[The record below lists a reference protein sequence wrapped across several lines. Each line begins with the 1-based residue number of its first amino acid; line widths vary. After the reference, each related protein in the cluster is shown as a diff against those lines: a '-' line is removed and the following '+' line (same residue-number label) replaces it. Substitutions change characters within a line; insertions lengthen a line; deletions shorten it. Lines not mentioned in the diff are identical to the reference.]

1 MSAGDARPYAVM
13 LAVARKLVTVVG
25 NTPAAV
31 RAAKGL
37 AAHGADVV
45 VITPDA
51 TPELLAMESDGE
63 LTIETRAYARG
74 DLAEAFLAVVATG
87 SYATDAAAIEEA
99 RAIGALLYVPA
110 DADASD
116 FIVPSVVRRGAV
128 QIAVTTGGGAPSV
141 AREIRR
147 GIAEAYGPEWDAYAT
162 LMAGLRKYAIEH
174 TGCSDGDLAPL
185 FEAVDGAEVRRLI
198 ALGRSFTA
206 KELFEEHRGA
216 LDVSAPSGMPESPES

>member
-13 LAVARKLVTVVG
+13 LAVARKLVTVIG
-25 NTPAAV
+25 GTPAAV

-51 TPELLAMESDGE
+51 TPELLTMESDGD
-63 LTIETRAYARG
+63 LTIESRAYARG

-87 SYATDAAAIEEA
+87 SDATDAAAIEEA

-128 QIAVTTGGGAPSV
+128 QIAVTTGGGAPIV

-147 GIAEAYGPEWDAYAT
+147 GIAAEYGPEWGAYAT
-162 LMAGLRKYAIEH
+162 LMAGLRTYAIEN
-174 TGCSDGDLAPL
+174 TGCADADLTPL

-198 ALGRSFTA
+198 GLGRTFTA

-216 LDVSAPSGMPESPES
+216 LETEAGSGA

>member
-1 MSAGDARPYAVM
+1 MSVGEPRPYAVM
-13 LAVARKLVTVVG
+13 LAVARKLVAVVG

-31 RAAKGL
+31 RAAKGF

-45 VITPDA
+45 VFTPDA
-51 TPELLAMESDGE
+51 TPELLTMESDGD
-63 LTIETRAYARG
+63 LTLESRAYARG
-74 DLAEAFLAVVATG
+74 DLAEAFLAVVASG
-87 SYATDAAAIEEA
+87 SGATDAAAIEEA
-99 RAIGALLYVPA
+99 RAIGALVYVPD
-110 DADASD
+110 DAGESD

-147 GIAEAYGPEWDAYAT
+147 DIAAEYGPEWDEYAT
-162 LMAGLRKYAIEH
+162 LMAGLRKYAIER
-174 TGCSDGDLAPL
+174 TGCADAELAPL

-198 ALGRSFTA
+198 ALGRVFTA

-216 LDVSAPSGMPESPES
+216 LETAAGSGA